1 MSATLTKPVRLTPA
15 QMALLEPTENQI
27 TIAEIDAFAGA
38 LNQC

>member
-1 MSATLTKPVRLTPA
+1 MNATLPQPSRIVPA
-15 QMALLEPTENQI
+15 QLALLEPTENQI